1 MLEESDSKKRR
12 IWITV
17 IFLAMLAW
25 FIIGFHNEI
34 GQTFQIFMSVISYA
48 FGLPRFQMPDNVIR
62 PLAVLI
68 FNLLGFYIVYNLW
81 LLIISSQALLP
92 VKNMTEVRRT
102 MQHLR
107 MFIARS
113 HGPAV
118 FIKDGKLVAD
128 PAELRRLAPGVIL
141 VDFNSAVVLERQV
154 PPPSLMGPIQGLFG
168 KLMGGELPREQA
180 TPPRACGNGLVFTY
194 GGERIRGVVDLRR
207 QWRNFTDVRA
217 YTREGIELKTSVF
230 AAFTIGQDAEIV
242 QVSYDGERRVE
253 NLRVVYLE
261 TLPDHRLRVREL
273 ADELDEA
280 DRAEIHQYASD
291 PQQLNLGA
299 YIPLERPSSIPVFNA
314 ARVFAA
320 VYSEARND
328 QDQVIPWVDL
338 PVRVA
343 IDLFREQLSRVNY
356 DDLYK
361 PDNPEVYPLKDFQ
374 KRLRIAVRNTGILSY
389 RLIVHQ
395 SGELISG
402 RKYNPAA
409 LLVSPVR
416 ALVGR
421 KILRDRGI
429 KIIGSSFGDLIP
441 VSDAVYKQ
449 RLDNWKAR
457 WETDAEVIRAGHE
470 LDAMRLRARSRAQ
483 AQQDLVNSLSQI
495 IQNKKYPQEV
505 LAIRIMQALET
516 LAVDPNTRQLL
527 PAEIINMMHTMHEW
541 LSVNPAN
548 SASPASP
555 QQPPKSLKS

>member
-1 MLEESDSKKRR
+1 MMLEESDSKKRK

-17 IFLAMLAW
+17 IFLAMLVW
-25 FIIGFHNEI
+25 IIVAFHNEI
-34 GQTFQIFMSVISYA
+34 SQTFQIFMSVISFA
-48 FGLPRFQMPDNVIR
+48 FGLPRIQMPDNVIR
-62 PLAVLI
+62 PLAVLL
-68 FNLLGFYIVYNLW
+68 FNLIGFYIVYNLW
-81 LLIISSQALLP
+81 LFIISSQSLLP
-92 VKNMTEVRRT
+92 VKNMGEVRRT

-128 PAELRRLAPGVIL
+128 PTELRRLAPGVIL
-141 VDFNSAVVLERQV
+141 IDFNSAVVLERQV
-154 PPPSLMGPIQGLFG
+154 PPPSLIGPIQGLFG
-168 KLMGGELPREQA
+168 KLMGGELPRQHA
-180 TPPRACGNGLVFTY
+180 SPPRAVGNGLVFTRI
-194 GGERIRGVVDLRR
+194 GERIRGVVDLRR
-207 QWRNFTDVRA
+207 QWRNFTDVRS
-217 YTREGIELKTSVF
+217 YTREGIELRTSVF
-230 AAFTIGQDAEIV
+230 AAFTIGQEADIV
-242 QVSYDGERRVE
+242 QVTYDGERRAE

-261 TLPDHRLRVREL
+261 SLPDHRLRVREL

-280 DRAEIHQYASD
+280 DRAEIHQFASE
-291 PQQLNLGA
+291 PLQLDLSP
-299 YIPLERPSSIPVFNA
+299 YVPLERPSSIPVFNP

-361 PDNPEVYPLKDFQ
+361 PDNPDVFPLKDFQ
-374 KRLRIAVRNTGILSY
+374 KRLRITVRNTGILSY

-416 ALVGR
+416 PLLAKKV
-421 KILRDRGI
+421 LRDRGI

-441 VSDAVYKQ
+441 VSEAVYKQ
-449 RLDNWKAR
+449 RLDNWRAH

-470 LDAMRLRARSRAQ
+470 LEAMRVRARSRAQ
-483 AQQDLVNSLSQI
+483 AQQELVYSLSQI
-495 IQNKKYPQEV
+495 FQNKKYSQEI
-505 LAIRIMQALET
+505 LAVRVMQALET
-516 LAVDPNTRQLL
+516 VAVDPNTRQLL
-527 PAEIINMMHTMHEW
+527 PAEIINLMRTLHEW
-541 LSVNPAN
+541 LVVGN
-548 SASPASP
+548 P